1 MDAIDRAHTMSVGR
15 IFLSAALRARSIV
28 SPENSVIARQDDG
41 AARLVRIHLVAPE
54 GDPVVTEKWRPGM
67 AKRRPAAWDDERDM
81 SRQAGDGRG
90 NDGWDDAGWDDAGWD
105 GGRGGNNAS
114 RGGRGDPGAG
124 RSPRRGDPNAN
135 RNGGRGMSDD
145 DVTEML
151 VAAQADYQ
159 DGHVEAAIDQCEE
172 IVATYGRADARYY
185 LAWMY
190 QEEHLWDAA
199 VQHYSA
205 LLDDLDYA
213 LSCYFALGQCYRAK
227 GDLKTAVNYFDEAV
241 DRVNLDALTRDEAD
255 QLIQLCH
262 EAARTHDDLG
272 NTEAADTV
280 YNALLGF
287 LRSRG
292 WQDKVAEAERLV
304 NNRKNA
310 APNQAPAPGP
320 NASLSGM
327 PRSSAPGIDGSISRS
342 GFLTDQPPV
351 PPSPSPLNPAA
362 FSQAAPPPPVIVP
375 QQPPAPGASYAPPQ
389 MPPVPGYGA
398 PAQQQQQQ
406 PGVGYGM
413 PQNAAAF
420 AAAAVPGIP
429 FGAITPQGIPAI
441 PGPPPGVGNLA
452 PNVLSGRPLPPL
464 PEPQRTQVAHA
475 MREVETYISHG
486 LYTAAIEECLRI
498 IEIAPQYLDVH
509 QALAEIYVQ
518 QGKVDQAVTKYAI
531 LIDTF
536 LVNGRVDDAVAA
548 YRRILQLEPNNLTYR
563 VRLINLLA
571 QHGRTDDVLR
581 ERVLAAE
588 AYLRMGYPDRAIEQ
602 FEQALLAA
610 PANVALRQNYALAL
624 VRAGRVNQGISELQ
638 RILQT
643 DPSNT
648 LALARWHIA
657 LCSGAGT
664 LSGAGGLAS
673 SAVMAPLDGQT
684 RVAILDILAKLARAL
699 RADLLRGYDEVLR
712 EYLTALEASAT
723 NGDLRF
729 GAAVVYH
736 AANRYADAL
745 PHYQAA
751 AATPGLDVLGRVGA
765 GQVLLHLNDGA
776 KAVRELEEAT
786 AVVRRLPPP
795 PPIWLNRPRLDGEE
809 PAAPET
815 EIKQIL
821 ARAYQRANPGAAGG
835 PAASTPGFAPAAS
848 IPGAMQSRTP
858 SRGQGTYSE
867 EIYRAINE
875 INARHPNDVAGALH
889 EMVQLVKHYRSQ
901 RQYEQAVIVLNE
913 LTRIAPEDASVRA
926 ELAEIQISRGFLD
939 EGLEEMRRVADIY
952 MRHGQV
958 IEAAQTYQQMSEIQW
973 QMGNHEVAMNTL
985 KQVLNLTPDDM
996 GARMLYVQYCLEI
1009 GLRKEAAEQQT
1020 VLARYYYH
1028 NRQIKEAVAMLQ
1040 QLIALDGT
1048 NYEAYDLL
1056 GQTYLLVSEFDQ
1068 ATRVYRHLAKINPT
1082 SNLARDRLNQIQGM
1096 RNGR

>member
-1 MDAIDRAHTMSVGR
+1 
-15 IFLSAALRARSIV
+15 
-28 SPENSVIARQDDG
+28 
-41 AARLVRIHLVAPE
+41 
-54 GDPVVTEKWRPGM
+54 M
-67 AKRRPAAWDDERDM
+67 AKRRPASWDDERDM
-81 SRQAGDGRG
+81 SRQGGNGRD
-90 NDGWDDAGWDDAGWD
+90 NDGWDDANWD

-114 RGGRGDPGAG
+114 RGGGRGASDAG
-124 RSPRRGDPNAN
+124 RGGNNASRSGGRGN
-135 RNGGRGMSDD
+135 GRGMSDD

-151 VAAQADYQ
+151 IEAQTLYQ
-159 DGHVEAAIDQCEE
+159 DGQVEAAIDQCEE

-272 NTEAADTV
+272 NAEAAATV
-280 YNALLGF
+280 YEALLGF

-304 NNRKNA
+304 KNRKIGGASQPAKSGVN
-310 APNQAPAPGP
+310 PAPG
-320 NASLSGM
+320 NM
-327 PRSSAPGIDGSISRS
+327 PRSSAPGIDGAISRS

-351 PPSPSPLNPAA
+351 PQLPHGAPPVPPATPA
-362 FSQAAPPPPVIVP
+362 VFAQAAPPPVIMP
-375 QQPPAPGASYAPPQ
+375 QTPAPGASYAAPLTPI
-389 MPPVPGYGA
+389 PGYGV
-398 PAQQQQQQ
+398 PPQQ
-406 PGVGYGM
+406 PGAGLGPPVAG
-413 PQNAAAF
+413 PA
-420 AAAAVPGIP
+420 PGIP
-429 FGAITPQGIPAI
+429 GMPFGTITPQGMPAI

-536 LVNGRVDDAVAA
+536 LVNGRVEDAIAA

-610 PANVALRQNYALAL
+610 PSNVALRQNYALAL

-684 RVAILDILAKLARAL
+684 RIAILDILAKLAKAL
-699 RADLLRGYDEVLR
+699 RAELLRGYDEVLR
-712 EYLTALEASAT
+712 EYLAALEASAT

-729 GAAVVYH
+729 GTAVIYH

-751 AATPGLDVLGRVGA
+751 AVTTGMEALGRVGA
-765 GQVLLHLNDGA
+765 GQVLLHLNDA
-776 KAVRELEEAT
+776 LKAVRELEEASAT
-786 AVVRRLPPP
+786 VRRQPPP

-815 EIKQIL
+815 EIAQIL
-821 ARAYQRANPGAAGG
+821 SRAYARANQGGAGN
-835 PAASTPGFAPAAS
+835 PAASMPGFAPSAS
-848 IPGAMQSRTP
+848 IPGAQQSHTP
-858 SRGQGTYSE
+858 SRSQGAYSE

-875 INARHPNDVAGALH
+875 INGRHPNDVPGALH

-913 LTRIAPEDASVRA
+913 LKRIAPEDASVRA

-939 EGLEEMRRVADIY
+939 EGLDEMRRVGDIY
-952 MRHGQV
+952 MRHAQV
-958 IEAAQTYQQMSEIQW
+958 SEAAQTYQQMSEIQW

-1028 NRQIKEAVAMLQ
+1028 SRQTKEAVAMLQ

-1056 GQTYLLVSEFDQ
+1056 GQTYLLVSQFEQ

-1082 SNLARDRLNQIQGM
+1082 STLARDRLNQIQTM
-1096 RNGR
+1096 RNGN